1 MSDIIAT
8 PKVTREIL
16 DRYGLKAQKKYGQ
29 NFLID
34 ANIVAKIASQ
44 SSDKEHL
51 TLEIGPGIG
60 SLTQMLARYAK
71 EVVAYEIDPKLIP
84 LLKDN
89 FKDVS
94 NIHIIHE
101 DFMDVDF
108 KRAFYANKQINV
120 CANLPYYVTTPILFK
135 LFESNLDILKITV
148 MVQKEVADR
157 FKAKVKDSDYNALS
171 LIVNYLY
178 DVKTVMQVPASVFYP
193 RPKVDSTV
201 ISFIPKRERDFNYE
215 KAFFALVKRAFAKR
229 RKTLYNNLKD
239 YYSKDKLA
247 YLYESLALPETV
259 RAEELD
265 DVAFKKIYEVLK

>member
-108 KRAFYANKQINV
+108 KKAVYANKQINV

>member
-108 KRAFYANKQINV
+108 KKAFYANKQINV

>member
-108 KRAFYANKQINV
+108 KKAFYANKQINV

-178 DVKTVMQVPASVFYP
+178 DVKTVMQVPSSVFYP

>member
-34 ANIVAKIASQ
+34 ANIVTKIASQ

-108 KRAFYANKQINV
+108 KKAFYANKQINV

-178 DVKTVMQVPASVFYP
+178 DVKTVMQVPSSVFYP

-201 ISFIPKRERDFNYE
+201 ISFIPKRQRDFNYE

>member
-8 PKVTREIL
+8 PKMTREIL

-108 KRAFYANKQINV
+108 KKAFYANKQINV

-178 DVKTVMQVPASVFYP
+178 DVKTVMQVPSSVFYP

-215 KAFFALVKRAFAKR
+215 KAFFF
-229 RKTLYNNLKD
+229 
-239 YYSKDKLA
+239 
-247 YLYESLALPETV
+247 
-259 RAEELD
+259 
-265 DVAFKKIYEVLK
+265 FF

>member
-108 KRAFYANKQINV
+108 KKAFYANKQINV

-178 DVKTVMQVPASVFYP
+178 DVKTVMQVPSSVFYP

-239 YYSKDKLA
+239 YYSKDKLEGK
-247 YLYESLALPETV
+247 LLGISSLEKVYSNVSPL
-259 RAEELD
+259 
-265 DVAFKKIYEVLK
+265 FCQ

>member
-8 PKVTREIL
+8 PKMTREIL

-108 KRAFYANKQINV
+108 KKAFYANKQINV

-178 DVKTVMQVPASVFYP
+178 DVKTVMQVPSSVFYP